1 MNERQPTSE
10 DIHELLAFLPRL
22 YGEGAPP
29 PARWPES
36 KEDEDGV
43 LVLVGPEYN
52 ETVTAFMDTI
62 ANSGCWMVSYDPEE
76 ATTMLQNEA
85 AVSGASLAEVRRML
99 TAVVR
104 GERFSDG
111 WWASVIESG
120 AVRRLLER
128 LTEIERQGLAGARAS
143 TP

>member
-1 MNERQPTSE
+1 MNEPQPTPE
-10 DIHELLAFLPRL
+10 DIRELIAFLPRL

-36 KEDEDGV
+36 KEDDDGV
-43 LVLVGPEYN
+43 LVLFAPEYN
-52 ETVTAFMDTI
+52 ETVKAFMDTI
-62 ANSGCWMVSYDPEE
+62 VNSGCWMGSYDPEE
-76 ATTMLQNEA
+76 ATSMLGDEA
-85 AVSGASLAEVRRML
+85 AVRNASLAEVRQML

-120 AVRRLLER
+120 GVRRLLER
-128 LTEIERQGLAGARAS
+128 LAEIERQGLAADRRR
-143 TP
+143 